1 MTLLSTSTY
10 ADELVR
16 AAAWGDVKLLRALL
30 VNGADP
36 NAADSDGELALTIAA
51 YWGHYYAVIALL
63 AAGADVN
70 QPGEDGLNALEVAIA
85 QDFPQVASV
94 LYNVGGQRT
103 DRLDKYLAMVEEALC
118 STK

>member
-1 MTLLSTSTY
+1 MEQIPTPLTRMANLLSPSPPI
-10 ADELVR
+10 
-16 AAAWGDVKLLRALL
+16 G
-30 VNGADP
+30 
-36 NAADSDGELALTIAA
+36 
-51 YWGHYYAVIALL
+51 GHYYAVIALL

-118 STK
+118 SPK